1 MDPHAPALNPALW
14 DASDTVPSDEL
25 RARVNAGAATVGLGE
40 LEPLDITDAPA
51 GTGPARYWRFPGAA
65 GTVGFISAMSN
76 HFARAATA
84 CA

>member
-1 MDPHAPALNPALW
+1 MGCERH
-14 DASDTVPSDEL
+14 
-25 RARVNAGAATVGLGE
+25 RAERRATGARQCGAATVGLGE